1 MGLQGEKRTTEVRK
15 MNGELK
21 QKLAEHKGTEEAV
34 RQSEARYRT
43 LVENVREV
51 IYTISEDAV
60 ISSLNPAFERIT
72 GWSRSEWIGKPLQSI
87 VHPGD
92 WPKEL
97 ELLERMLEGE
107 TPPAHEVRVRSK
119 SGEYWTGEFMITP
132 LFQEGRFGG
141 VLGVGRDISERKRI
155 ERELRIKESSIDLSV
170 SAISLA
176 DLGGNLTYVNP
187 AFLKLW
193 GYNDEKEILGK
204 PVAKFWYTEEQAQV
218 VVDALFDKGDW
229 VGELVARGRDGSTF
243 SVHLSASMIKDD
255 AGEPICM
262 MASFVD
268 ITEAKRAE
276 EEKKRLQAQLQQAQK
291 MEAIGTLAGGIAH
304 DFNNIL
310 SIIIGYTELSR
321 YYLPE
326 DSEVQASLQQVY
338 DAGIRAKD
346 LVRQILTFSRQREEE
361 KRPLQISPVINEAL
375 KLLRASLPTTIEIR
389 QNMKTASDIV
399 LTNPTHIDQVL
410 MNLCTNAAHAMRENG
425 GVLEVRL
432 EDVDL
437 GIEAAAQNSDLKPG
451 AYMKLTV
458 SDTGTGIEPGIMERI
473 FDPYFTT
480 KGPGQGTGMGLAV
493 VHGIVKSMGG
503 AITVDSKLGEGTTIA
518 VFFPRTESK
527 LTPEARALAPFP
539 TGTERIL
546 FVDDEKPLVDIG
558 AQMLEHLGYQVVSR
572 TSSIEALEAF
582 RVQPEKFDLIITDET
597 MPNMTGEMFAKE
609 LIQIRPD
616 IPIVLCTGYSE
627 TISEEKAKSLGI
639 RKLLMKPIL
648 IREMSETIREV
659 LDQGD
664 EEET

>member
-43 LVENVREV
+43 LVENVRDV

-132 LFQEGRFGG
+132 LFQEGRFAG

-155 ERELRIKESSIDLSV
+155 ERELRIKENSIDLSV

-218 VVDALFDKGDW
+218 VV
-229 VGELVARGRDGSTF
+229 
-243 SVHLSASMIKDD
+243 
-255 AGEPICM
+255 
-262 MASFVD
+262 
-268 ITEAKRAE
+268 
-276 EEKKRLQAQLQQAQK
+276 
-291 MEAIGTLAGGIAH
+291 
-304 DFNNIL
+304 
-310 SIIIGYTELSR
+310 
-321 YYLPE
+321 
-326 DSEVQASLQQVY
+326 
-338 DAGIRAKD
+338 
-346 LVRQILTFSRQREEE
+346 
-361 KRPLQISPVINEAL
+361 
-375 KLLRASLPTTIEIR
+375 
-389 QNMKTASDIV
+389 
-399 LTNPTHIDQVL
+399 
-410 MNLCTNAAHAMRENG
+410 
-425 GVLEVRL
+425 
-432 EDVDL
+432 
-437 GIEAAAQNSDLKPG
+437 
-451 AYMKLTV
+451 
-458 SDTGTGIEPGIMERI
+458 
-473 FDPYFTT
+473 
-480 KGPGQGTGMGLAV
+480 
-493 VHGIVKSMGG
+493 HGIVRSTGG
-503 AITVDSKLGEGTTIA
+503 TIAVDSKLGERTAIH
-518 VFFPRTESK
+518 VFFPRIRSK
-527 LTPEARALAPFP
+527 VTAEARVLSPFP
-539 TGTERIL
+539 SGNEQIL
-546 FVDDEKPLVDIG
+546 FVDDEKALVDIG
-558 AQMLEHLGYQVVSR
+558 VQLLEHLGYRVVAR

-582 RVQPEKFDLIITDET
+582 RSQPEKFDLVMSDQT
-597 MPNMTGEMFAKE
+597 MPNMTGEMLAKE
-609 LIQIRPD
+609 LIRIRPD

-627 TISEEKAKSLGI
+627 MITEEKATALGI
-639 RKLLMKPIL
+639 KKLIMKPIL
-648 IREMSETIREV
+648 MREMSETIRQI
-659 LDQGD
+659 LDQRHKN
-664 EEET
+664 ET

>member
-1 MGLQGEKRTTEVRK
+1 M
-15 MNGELK
+15 K
-21 QKLAEHKGTEEAV
+21 QKLAEHKGTEEAL

-43 LVENVREV
+43 LVENARDV
-51 IYTISEDAV
+51 IYAVSEDAV

-132 LFQEGRFGG
+132 LFQEGRFAG

-155 ERELRIKESSIDLSV
+155 ERELRIKENSIDLSV

-276 EEKKRLQAQLQQAQK
+276 EEKRRLQAQLQQAQK

-326 DSEVQASLQQVY
+326 DSEVQASLQEVY
-338 DAGIRAKD
+338 NAGIRAKD

-493 VHGIVKSMGG
+493 VHGIVKSTGG

-518 VFFPRTESK
+518 VFFPRTESN
-527 LTPEARALAPFP
+527 LTPEARALGPFP

-582 RVQPEKFDLIITDET
+582 RVQPEKFDLIITDQT

-664 EEET
+664 EDET